1 MPRFRN
7 RYLLILDIVLCAL
20 TPAVALLLRQNVARW
35 LPEEARGL
43 AVYTILSL
51 LIKIPVFFRYG
62 LYSRF
67 WRYAGIGEMISIA
80 SAVSVATLRVF
91 AVVLAERV
99 LNPFPTLSVPLSV
112 PLIDGLLTLL
122 AVGATRFSER
132 AGSLSRRRSQ
142 LSEPSGRKRVL
153 IVGAGDAGSMI
164 VQEMLYSDK
173 IHADPLGFV
182 DDDPEKQGIL
192 IHGLRVWG
200 VPRDIPRLV
209 RELKVQEVIIAMPT
223 APGRVIRQVVSLC
236 EVAKVPSRTMP
247 GMYDIL
253 TGRVGINQLR
263 NVEIE
268 DLLRRDPVKTDM
280 ASVTEFLSERR
291 VLVTG
296 AGGSIGSELCRQ
308 ILRCGPTELV
318 LLGHGENSV
327 FDILSELQGI
337 VGQMRKENR
346 FTERVPV
353 LRPVIADIR
362 FGERLHA
369 IFEEHRPEIVFHAA
383 AHKHV
388 PLMEANVA
396 EAVTNNVLGSRNL
409 INTAL
414 ATNVKHFVL
423 ISTDKAVNPTS
434 IMGACKRS
442 AELLVRQ
449 AALASGKAYVA
460 VRFGNVLGS
469 RGSVVL
475 TFRKQIASGGPV
487 TVTHPDMQRYFM
499 VIPEAVQLVLQAA
512 VVGRGG
518 EVFMLDMGEPVRIVD
533 LAKDM
538 IRLSGLEVGRDVEI
552 NYVGVRPGEKLF
564 EELFG
569 PGENYEHTTHEKI
582 FIASNASAF
591 VPAHLEENIVALEQ
605 ASRRNDTSA
614 ILGTLRTLVPEFS
627 PVREEKGAEAP
638 GARELVGSGEY
649 FNAVVPRKEAF
660 EL

>member
-7 RYLLILDIVLCAL
+7 RYLLILDIVLCTL

-35 LPEEARGL
+35 LPAEARGL
-43 AVYTILSL
+43 VVYTILSL
-51 LIKIPVFFRYG
+51 LIKLPVFFRYG

-67 WRYAGIGEMISIA
+67 WRYAGVGEMVTIA
-80 SAVSVATLRVF
+80 SAVAVATLRAF

-99 LNPFPTLSVPLSV
+99 LDPFTSVSVPLSL
-112 PLIDGLLTLL
+112 PLIDGMLTLL
-122 AVGATRFSER
+122 AVGVSRFSEH
-132 AGSLSRRRSQ
+132 AGWLSSQRRSQ
-142 LSEPSGRKRVL
+142 QAAPAGRKRVL

-164 VQEMLYSDK
+164 AREMLYSDK
-173 IHADPLGFV
+173 SSGDPLGFV

-200 VPRDIPRLV
+200 TTRDIPRLV
-209 RELKVQEVIIAMPT
+209 REMKVQEVIIAIPT

-236 EVAKVPSRTMP
+236 ESAKVPSRTMP
-247 GMYDIL
+247 GIYDIL
-253 TGRVGINQLR
+253 SGRVDVNQLR

-280 ASVTEFLSERR
+280 AAVTDFLSGRR

-318 LLGHGENSV
+318 LFGHGENSV
-327 FDILSELQGI
+327 FDILSELKGI
-337 VGQMRKENR
+337 AEQMRKENR
-346 FTERVPV
+346 FEGEGP
-353 LRPVIADIR
+353 LLKPVIADIR
-362 FGERLHA
+362 FADRLQA
-369 IFEEHRPEIVFHAA
+369 VFEEHRPEIVFHAA

-388 PLMEANVA
+388 PLMEANMA

-409 INTAL
+409 VRASL
-414 ATNVKHFVL
+414 AANVEHFVL

-434 IMGACKRS
+434 VMGACKRS
-442 AELLVRQ
+442 AELITRQ

-475 TFRKQIASGGPV
+475 TFKKQIACGGPV

-512 VVGRGG
+512 VLGKGG
-518 EVFMLDMGEPVRIVD
+518 EIFMLDMGEPVRIVD

-538 IRLSGLEVGRDVEI
+538 IRLSGLEVGRDIEL

-569 PGENYEHTTHEKI
+569 PGEDYGHTGHEKI
-582 FIASNASAF
+582 FIAGNASSF
-591 VPAHLEENIVALEQ
+591 VPTHLDEQVAELES
-605 ASRRNDTSA
+605 AARRNDRAA
-614 ILGTLRTLVPEFS
+614 IMCTLRSLIPEFNS
-627 PVREEKGAEAP
+627 AQPAEPRVEA
-638 GARELVGSGEY
+638 AAAADVLR
-649 FNAVVPRKEAF
+649 VVLPPESAAER
-660 EL
+660 